1 MRTFLADFIRAS
13 RLNVLHQ
20 RPDIRLQPDLNMS
33 DIAILLHTWRHP
45 YKQITDGKHHCRR
58 AGIATHGIY
67 RNMRHREVSGTL
79 WRGSL
84 VRLRPPSSRSRDLY
98 RNHIRGIHDGAVWL
112 LRSWRIRNGLPLPK
126 NRGRAAYHDVNGKF
140 YFVERP

>member
-45 YKQITDGKHHCRR
+45 YKCWGLFGTREISATIMKSFALYHLATD
-58 AGIATHGIY
+58 
-67 RNMRHREVSGTL
+67 
-79 WRGSL
+79 
-84 VRLRPPSSRSRDLY
+84 
-98 RNHIRGIHDGAVWL
+98 AVIL
-112 LRSWRIRNGLPLPK
+112 
-126 NRGRAAYHDVNGKF
+126 
-140 YFVERP
+140 